1 MLDKDLEKYH
11 NLEDLRLQFDRIFA
25 KWQWEFKTEENI
37 KLMNLELR
45 ELVNSWIEEK
55 REEKINQILDD
66 SLHRK

>member
-1 MLDKDLEKYH
+1 MLDKDLEKYR
-11 NLEDLRLQFDRIFA
+11 NLEDLRLQFDRILA

>member
-1 MLDKDLEKYH
+1 MLDKDLEKYL
-11 NLEDLRLQFDRIFA
+11 NLEDLRLQFYRIVA
-25 KWQWEFKTEENI
+25 KWQWQFKTEENI